1 MEGKDET
8 GFRKLTRK
16 AVSAVNRDVLVFTFF
31 LFLSFGLWYINSL
44 GKEVEADLRYPV
56 EYINAPDNRIITEEM
71 PVRVILSLKGP
82 GYSMLKLKVLG
93 DRPPLQIDLSKFSYK
108 RIQKGG
114 DSDYYIVT
122 TGLAKSLTVQIRSGC
137 EVTAIRPDTL
147 FFAFSK
153 TVGTPGSALK

>member
-16 AVSAVNRDVLVFTFF
+16 AVSLINRDVLVFTFF

-44 GKEVEADLRYPV
+44 GKEVEADLRYAV
-56 EYINAPDNRIITEEM
+56 EYVNVPDNKIITEEV

-82 GYSMLKLKVLG
+82 GYSMLKLKVSG
-93 DRPPLQIDLSKFSYK
+93 DRPPLQVDLSKVSYK
-108 RIQKGG
+108 RNQKGDG
-114 DSDYYIVT
+114 SNYYIVT
-122 TGLAKSLTVQIRSGC
+122 SGLAKSLTVQMRSGC
-137 EVTAIRPDTL
+137 EVIAIRPDTL

-153 TVGTPGSALK
+153 AGGTPGSALK